1 LSDLD
6 AYLHEMAR
14 IRRQS
19 DEEVDLMLAG
29 GSPGEED
36 LDELVALL
44 REAEDHFGGPAP
56 AGRRAQDLAILAL
69 EASHLRDRAQAPSV
83 VRTPRSWREILDRT
97 RSIALRGAAAVAAAS
112 LSMIGLAYAG
122 VDLPGQAS
130 ETALEK
136 VTGLELPNQTG
147 GDEVEV
153 TQGGKSVAD
162 DVKAFIE
169 STDLT
174 GCEFGQGVAEIASQN
189 AQAETGPKEDPCSKA
204 GSAEG
209 DEATGEDESAAG
221 RTTAAEVSAEGGTT
235 GKEQAAEARSNGS
248 APAETSND
256 DGDGDGDDGAGTA
269 SDSSGGTSDEGIGR
283 KP

>member
-1 LSDLD
+1 LSDLG
-6 AYLHEMAR
+6 AYLQEMAR
-14 IRRQS
+14 IRRLS

-29 GSPGEED
+29 GSAGAED
-36 LDELVALL
+36 LDEPVALL
-44 REAEDHFGGPAP
+44 REAEDHFGGPVP

-69 EASHLRDRAQAPSV
+69 EASHFRDGAQAPSD

-97 RSIALRGAAAVAAAS
+97 RSIALRGAAAVVAAS

-153 TQGGKSVAD
+153 TQGGKSVSD

-189 AQAETGPKEDPCSKA
+189 AQGEAGPAEDPCSKDDDSGEGEDAASTGQEKSAAARAKAA
-204 GSAEG
+204 GAAKANGAEAGAEG
-209 DEATGEDESAAG
+209 DDADEESDDDTEDDEDAG
-221 RTTAAEVSAEGGTT
+221 
-235 GKEQAAEARSNGS
+235 
-248 APAETSND
+248 
-256 DGDGDGDDGAGTA
+256 GAGAA
-269 SDSSGGTSDEGIGR
+269 SEKSGGASDEGNGR